1 MKSKEVPPKGEGGM
15 KVVSPFFFYTQYQ
28 TRRAYTMDEITT
40 IKDLNDEFAGF
51 TGTEHYYRHWIPEFV
66 YTDGIKMMAENY
78 QAYWLI
84 DIVLSYQSKLKE
96 YKFQIWEIECET
108 DSVNKR
114 ANVIM
119 RPDSDEPIVVNQ
131 HIAFTTFPEGKL
143 KMYYIDDGSNKV
155 LLLPS
160 EY

>member
-1 MKSKEVPPKGEGGM
+1 
-15 KVVSPFFFYTQYQ
+15 
-28 TRRAYTMDEITT
+28 MDEITT

-51 TGTEHYYRHWIPEFV
+51 TGTEHYYRHWMPEFV
-66 YTDGIKMMAENY
+66 YTDGIKMMAEKY

-84 DIVLSYQSKLKE
+84 DIVLSYQPKLKE
-96 YKFQIWEIECET
+96 YKFQIWEIECEK

-119 RPDSDEPIVVNQ
+119 RPDSDEPIVVSQ